1 MQFSVSYIIF
11 CLIVEANFNAMDIG
25 NRYVLERDPN
35 IGFGFNLCLRGE
47 RYFIQSLS
55 PEGPA
60 KKAGLFEYAWVQELN
75 SISITGHSPQN
86 VISFS
91 FFICLSFNV
100 SLILTYLGRIYY

>member
-1 MQFSVSYIIF
+1 MR
-11 CLIVEANFNAMDIG
+11 LIVSCYSCNNYILFIVVAYFNAMDIG

-60 KKAGLFEYAWVQELN
+60 RKAGLFEYAWVQELN
-75 SISITGHSPQN
+75 SISITGRPPQD
-86 VISFS
+86 VMIGFH
-91 FFICLSFNV
+91 FMLAC
-100 SLILTYLGRIYY
+100 TCA